1 MPEFTKSQKA
11 RQAIRE
17 FKTIT
22 EALAVRGFYRPSG
35 KFGKA
40 LEDCLKILSPEIYGS
55 MNDMRISELKGLEY
69 VIDRLPRGIE
79 QCTRIILTEEDPL
92 DDTPFKKM
100 EPLKRRRASYRICKD
115 EICFII
121 SRGLSEIYD
130 IITHMTF
137 LNIEARKIR
146 SRMKD
151 PLGNPTGE
159 WARLE
164 KFVNQPDKTNGLSAA
179 IWNLSI
185 VLGRSYK
192 ETCETYEYLEKN
204 KEKYKSNNG
213 LFSLIYELGMRVE
226 NESTSKQNAL
236 MIYFTPSLMKI
247 IGHQKYGKM
256 WANDIKKKL
265 FDLNLHNRPVHI
277 ISANLH
283 SVVNTLYGYAAVKNE
298 YEKKA
303 HDLYD
308 FFYKIKGMKE
318 HIAKFAFQHGLFL
331 VPDRSGTNI
340 DCQIIDTSKLESI
353 ELHPDIK
360 LDFSSEKAKHSVI
373 LVMDYAFGTQAFE
386 LMENLL
392 KPSLKDNTADFISPG
407 SISIMG
413 KAGILPGKKGDI
425 MLATGHVFEGS
436 AENYIFENDFEETDF
451 DNTADIYT
459 GPMITVLGTSLQ
471 NRDVLKRLQADW
483 KTVGLEM
490 EGGYYQRAI
499 SAAAI
504 KGHIKPGVRLRYAY
518 YASDNPL
525 MTGNTLAAGSMGKEG
540 VKPTYMI
547 TKAILEKICH
557 SHEKYVINKE

>member
-35 KFGKA
+35 KFGKE

-55 MNDMRISELKGLEY
+55 MNDTRISELKGLEY

-137 LNIEARKIR
+137 LNIEAKKIR

-164 KFVNQPDKTNGLSAA
+164 KFVKQPDKTDGLSAA

-226 NESTSKQNAL
+226 NESASKQNAL

-298 YEKKA
+298 YEEKKA

-318 HIAKFAFQHGLFL
+318 NIAQFAFQHGLFL

-340 DCQIIDTSKLESI
+340 DCQIIDTSKLEPI

-360 LDFSSEKAKHSVI
+360 LDFSSEKAKQPVI

-392 KPSLKDNTADFISPG
+392 KPSLKDNAADFISSG

-436 AENYIFENDFEETDF
+436 AENYIFENDFEEKDF

-471 NRDVLKRLQADW
+471 NRDVLKRLQTDW
-483 KTVGLEM
+483 QTVGLEM

-547 TKAILEKICH
+547 TKAILEKICL
-557 SHEKYVINKE
+557 SLT